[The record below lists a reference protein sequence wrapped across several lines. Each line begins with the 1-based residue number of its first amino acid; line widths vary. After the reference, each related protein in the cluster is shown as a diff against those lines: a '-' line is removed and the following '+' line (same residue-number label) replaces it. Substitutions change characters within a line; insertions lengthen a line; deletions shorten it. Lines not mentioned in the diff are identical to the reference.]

1 MSEPKHGEPKQA
13 PQQGHPVQGHPIQCQ
28 CGAIQARL
36 TGSGPH
42 NRVICYCADCRAFAR
57 YLGQQ
62 HILDAQGGSEVVQ
75 VAQHRL
81 HWQQGLEA
89 LTCLRLSP
97 NGLLRWYCRH
107 CQTPIGNTTADA
119 KLSFIGL
126 ISSCLD
132 PSRLD
137 RDFAAV
143 TALVNTGSALGE
155 PKPQQRGLAGVILRF
170 VLLVVGARLSG
181 RWRQS
186 ALFLP
191 DGTPRCEP
199 LVLTAAQKTALKQ
212 RDFCCEPPPAQD

>member
-1 MSEPKHGEPKQA
+1 MSLPQQSESLQEPK
-13 PQQGHPVQGHPIQCQ
+13 QGHPIRCQ
-28 CGAIQARL
+28 CGAIRARL
-36 TGSGPH
+36 TGRGVH
-42 NRVICYCADCRAFAR
+42 NRVICYCTDCRAFTR

-62 HILDAQGGSEVVQ
+62 QILDAQGGCEVIQ

-81 HWQQGLEA
+81 HWQQGLDA

-107 CQTPIGNTTADA
+107 CHTPIGNTTADA

-132 PSRLD
+132 RTKLD
-137 RDFAAV
+137 SDFAAEP
-143 TALVNTGSALGE
+143 ALVNTNSALGE
-155 PKPQQRGLAGVILRF
+155 PKPQQRGLAAVILRF

-191 DGTPRCEP
+191 DGAPRCEP
-199 LVLTAAQKTALKQ
+199 LVLTAAQKTELKQ
-212 RDFCCEPPPAQD
+212 RDFCCEPPPAKN